1 VDTVRWWCTVDRRRR
16 AAVGSPEL
24 SVSGATKGETSPR
37 GLLQD
42 EVAEGN
48 LTVDFNVSEAT

>member
-1 VDTVRWWCTVDRRRR
+1 
-16 AAVGSPEL
+16 VGSPEL

-42 EVAEGN
+42 EAAEGN